1 MTDDKA
7 AALHGQVRAWAEGAN
22 PLAAAV
28 ELLIRSGLVY
38 AGAPWVKTDN
48 AWQTSA
54 VDFDRL
60 GYEIGAL
67 SGGEQRVARIASS
80 LGQGVAVD
88 LREDV
93 AGLDFE
99 HARLVLAAI
108 AHAAGLAEPGTT
120 IQTIDGVP
128 TIVPHDA
135 LAPWPNE

>member
-1 MTDDKA
+1 M
-7 AALHGQVRAWAEGAN
+7 AALSPQEASN

-28 ELLIRSGLVY
+28 ELLIRSDLVY
-38 AGAPWVKTDN
+38 TGAPWVKTDN

-67 SGGEQRVARIASS
+67 SGGEQRIARIASS
-80 LGQGVAVD
+80 LGQGVPVD

-93 AGLDFE
+93 AGLDLE
-99 HARLVLAAI
+99 PTRLILAAI
-108 AHAAGLAEPGTT
+108 AHAAGLGEPGTT

-135 LAPWPNE
+135 LASWPNE

>member
-1 MTDDKA
+1 LTDDDA
-7 AALHGQVRAWAEGAN
+7 AALHGQVRAWAEGSN

-38 AGAPWVKTDN
+38 TGAPWVKTDN

-80 LGQGVAVD
+80 LGQGAPVD

-93 AGLDFE
+93 AGLDLE
-99 HARLVLAAI
+99 YTRLVFAAI
-108 AHAAGLAEPGTT
+108 AHAAGLGEPGTT
-120 IQTIDGVP
+120 IQTVDGVP
-128 TIVPHDA
+128 TIVPRDA
-135 LAPWPNE
+135 LTSWPNE